1 MMVEPVS
8 HDARVFTMA
17 LRNDGGGS
25 FQTALQIYGT
35 SLENGVMDGFCR
47 CSLYWFLVAELR
59 CASPHKT
66 EMARASRMA

>member
-17 LRNDGGGS
+17 LRNDGGGC

-35 SLENGVMDGFCR
+35 SLKNGVMDGFCEPVHT
-47 CSLYWFLVAELR
+47 LLVWFLVAEL
-59 CASPHKT
+59 
-66 EMARASRMA
+66 